1 MTCADVERCLG
12 DVLDGHLSADALAPI
27 QAHLTTCT
35 ACAGLLADFAR
46 LQGAARSLGPI
57 TPPDHI
63 WLEIAGRIHLD
74 AQTRPAAVSPAST
87 TPLPASARRS
97 SSDTWQWLGVAAALL
112 VVTTAVYVASR
123 PDAAA
128 PMSST
133 STESNVSA
141 PATVET
147 VEETLQ
153 RAQAEYERAIAQLET
168 LVKSG
173 DPGVSPETV
182 ATLQRSVTTIDKAIE
197 ESRAALTD
205 NPTSQP
211 ARTSLFDALRS
222 KVNLLQTT
230 VVLMNEM
237 RQGDA
242 AGAAAT
248 ASAGRGKSS

>member
-1 MTCADVERCLG
+1 MTCAATEQILG
-12 DVLDGHLSADALAPI
+12 DFIEGTLTAEERAAVD
-27 QAHLTTCT
+27 AHLTS
-35 ACAGLLADFAR
+35 CASCAALVADLER
-46 LQGAARSLGPI
+46 VHVAARSLGPI
-57 TPPDHI
+57 TPPDHL
-63 WLEIAGRIHLD
+63 WLEIAGRIRLE
-74 AQTRPAAVSPAST
+74 AQTSKTPAPAVSTPARPPART
-87 TPLPASARRS
+87 TT
-97 SSDTWQWLGVAAALL
+97 SDSWQWLGVAAALL
-112 VVTTAVYVASR
+112 LVTTAVYFASR
-123 PDAAA
+123 PAA
-128 PMSST
+128 PT
-133 STESNVSA
+133 DAQTAALTESNASA

-153 RAQAEYERAIAQLET
+153 RAEAEYERAIAQLET
-168 LVKSG
+168 LVKNG

-205 NPTSQP
+205 NPTNQP

-242 AGAAAT
+242 AGAAET